1 MDMEFDSYDFDLNF
15 KIRRNRGV
23 FYEVKVNEIQKFK
36 IFFLFSCNNNTFL
49 LDTFCQARLNLQNFP
64 NFSRE
69 RN

>member
-36 IFFLFSCNNNTFL
+36 ILSSYSLVIIILFFLILF
-49 LDTFCQARLNLQNFP
+49 ARLD
-64 NFSRE
+64 
-69 RN
+69 

>member
-36 IFFLFSCNNNTFL
+36 IFFLFS
-49 LDTFCQARLNLQNFP
+49 
-64 NFSRE
+64 
-69 RN
+69 